1 MSENRVYSKIVKEK
15 WFLCNPFQ
23 WGSPTNPNGRRRD
36 AREANQLRDGM
47 GVMKYE
53 SKTFKKT
60 TRRLE
65 ARQIKDSRVHS
76 AYWLIFTAC
85 DNPIISKK
93 KEHGTWG
100 RLSMKRTDWNW
111 NALGDTIRYL
121 IKRNGKCMLL
131 VLCKSLLK
139 REDFS
144 HFQLGCLWVRLIHY
158 PFSYHFCVTIQCRDG
173 HTISH
178 PIHHSTRKM
187 NRINDD
193 NHMIQL
199 VI

>member
-65 ARQIKDSRVHS
+65 ARQINDSRVHS
-76 AYWLIFTAC
+76 AY
-85 DNPIISKK
+85 
-93 KEHGTWG
+93 
-100 RLSMKRTDWNW
+100 
-111 NALGDTIRYL
+111 
-121 IKRNGKCMLL
+121 
-131 VLCKSLLK
+131 
-139 REDFS
+139 
-144 HFQLGCLWVRLIHY
+144 
-158 PFSYHFCVTIQCRDG
+158 
-173 HTISH
+173 
-178 PIHHSTRKM
+178 
-187 NRINDD
+187 
-193 NHMIQL
+193 
-199 VI
+199 